1 MKRTE
6 AARAGAEKLMRAEAA
21 IDAALRETAELMGLL
36 PSLRLETRLSAVIGQ
51 EAVANLGETLAHIVS
66 ARRTIIETHAALA
79 TVRTQI
85 GCGALAVGDMDKSAE
100 TPRTGGRLQAVS
112 GGLAA

>member
-36 PSLRLETRLSAVIGQ
+36 PSLRLATKLSAVLGQ

-66 ARRTIIETHAALA
+66 ARRTIIETHSALA

-85 GCGALAVGDMDKSAE
+85 GCGALAVGDMDKTE
-100 TPRTGGRLQAVS
+100 EPPRTSGLHAVA

>member
-6 AARAGAEKLMRAEAA
+6 AARAGAAKLARAEAA

-36 PSLRLETRLSAVIGQ
+36 PSLRLETNLSAMIGQ
-51 EAVANLGETLAHIVS
+51 EAVDNLGETLSHIVS
-66 ARRTIIETHAALA
+66 ARRTILGAHDALK

-85 GCGALAVGDMDKSAE
+85 GCGALAVGDLPKPGELAVGLQVVE
-100 TPRTGGRLQAVS
+100 GR
-112 GGLAA
+112 AA

>member
-36 PSLRLETRLSAVIGQ
+36 PALRLETKLSAVLGQ

-66 ARRTIIETHAALA
+66 ARRTIIETHSALA
-79 TVRTQI
+79 VVRTQI
-85 GCGALAVGDMDKSAE
+85 GCGALAGGDMDKPGDP
-100 TPRTGGRLQAVS
+100 PRTGGLHVVPS
-112 GGLAA
+112 GLAA

>member
-6 AARAGAEKLMRAEAA
+6 AARAGAAKLMRAEAA

-36 PSLRLETRLSAVIGQ
+36 PTLRLETKLSAVLGQ
-51 EAVANLGETLAHIVS
+51 QAVANLGETLAHIVS
-66 ARRTIIETHAALA
+66 ARRTIIETHSALA
-79 TVRTQI
+79 TVRAQI
-85 GCGALAVGDMDKSAE
+85 GCGALAMGDMDKTEE
-100 TPRTGGRLQAVS
+100 TPRTSGLHAVP

>member
-36 PSLRLETRLSAVIGQ
+36 PSLRLEAKLSAVLGQ

-66 ARRTIIETHAALA
+66 ARRTIIETHSALA

-85 GCGALAVGDMDKSAE
+85 GCGAQAMGDLDKPPDV
-100 TPRTGGRLQAVS
+100 PRTSGLHAVAGGR
-112 GGLAA
+112 AA

>member
-6 AARAGAEKLMRAEAA
+6 ATRAGAEKLMRAEAA

-36 PSLRLETRLSAVIGQ
+36 PALRLETKLSAVLGQ

-66 ARRTIIETHAALA
+66 ARRTIIETHSALA
-79 TVRTQI
+79 AVRSQI
-85 GCGALAVGDMDKSAE
+85 GCGAMAGGDLPKGPE
-100 TPRTGGRLQAVS
+100 EPRTSGLHAVR

>member
-6 AARAGAEKLMRAEAA
+6 AARVGAEKLMRAEAA

-36 PSLRLETRLSAVIGQ
+36 PTLRLETRLSAMIGQ
-51 EAVANLGETLAHIVS
+51 QAVANLGETLSHIVS
-66 ARRTIIETHAALA
+66 ARRTIIETHSALA
-79 TVRTQI
+79 TVRSQI
-85 GCGALAVGDMDKSAE
+85 GCGALAVGDMDKTE
-100 TPRTGGRLQAVS
+100 EPPRTRGLHAVT

>member
-36 PSLRLETRLSAVIGQ
+36 PSLRLEARLSAVIGQ
-51 EAVANLGETLAHIVS
+51 QAVANLGETLAYIVS
-66 ARRTIIETHAALA
+66 ARRTIIEAHGALN

-85 GCGALAVGDMDKSAE
+85 GCGALAAGDMDKGE
-100 TPRTGGRLQAVS
+100 DVPRTSGLHALAGGR
-112 GGLAA
+112 AA